1 MTFNKNPEPK
11 NIEASVRARLQ
22 NKAQET
28 GRPFAE
34 VFQYYGMERF
44 LYRLSQSKYADTFVL
59 KGALMFVVWKVPGMR
74 TTRDIDFLGHL
85 DNEIIGIE
93 DAFREICSIVV
104 PQDGLI
110 FNPGTIKGGRIKE
123 DADYEGVRIKF
134 TGFLGKAR
142 IPMQVDIGFGDVV
155 FPKPKTINYPAI
167 LDFPSAHLKGYAAE
181 TVVAEKFEA
190 MIKLGHLNSRMK
202 DFYDIW
208 LMARQFQF
216 SGEEL
221 SQAIRRTFEH
231 RGTSFPKETPFFAD
245 EIYNKLSDRQ
255 QLWKAFL
262 GKMEIKHA
270 PDELCE
276 IASAIESFL
285 LEPVKAISGGR
296 DFTAHWHAPG
306 PWR

>member
-1 MTFNKNPEPK
+1 MTSKKIPEPK

-74 TTRDIDFLGHL
+74 TTRDIDFLGRF
-85 DNEIIGIE
+85 DNEIVAIE
-93 DAFREICSIVV
+93 SVFREICSMEG
-104 PQDGLI
+104 PQDGL
-110 FNPGTIKGGRIKE
+110 FFDPETVKGERIKE

-167 LDFPSAHLKGYAAE
+167 LDFPSAYLKGYAAE

-208 LMARQFQF
+208 LMARQFRF

-221 SQAIRRTFEH
+221 TQAIRRTFEH
-231 RGTSFPKETPFFAD
+231 RGTGLPGKMPFFDA
-245 EIYNKLSDRQ
+245 EIYDNSSDRQ

-262 GKMEIKHA
+262 RKMEIKNA
-270 PDELCE
+270 PGELCE
-276 IASAIESFL
+276 IARGIESFL
-285 LEPVKAISGGR
+285 LEPVKAIHSSR

-306 PWR
+306 PWH